1 MQQRK
6 EFAGVCPGEFRGRHS
21 PESAMEVF
29 QLFFMRQMF
38 ARIIECTN
46 DRVQRVL
53 DGRTPNPDQL
63 RKNQQWQPQWCRSW
77 TPLDYNS
84 LCLWIACCIARQ
96 IVGIDES
103 YAWST
108 APLVSTPGI
117 ATIMSR
123 DRYMAIKWA
132 LSFQCQDEL
141 TGEQNLNKIGLL
153 LDQFRNACETSWN
166 PFRTRKL
173 RMELLMA
180 LVAEGRGVDQEQ
192 LRRSLS
198 RR

>member
-1 MQQRK
+1 V
-6 EFAGVCPGEFRGRHS
+6 GV
-21 PESAMEVF
+21 
-29 QLFFMRQMF
+29 
-38 ARIIECTN
+38 
-46 DRVQRVL
+46 
-53 DGRTPNPDQL
+53 
-63 RKNQQWQPQWCRSW
+63 
-77 TPLDYNS
+77 
-84 LCLWIACCIARQ
+84 
-96 IVGIDES
+96 DES

-166 PFRTRKL
+166 PFRKL
-173 RMELLMA
+173 SVDEMMVLFT
-180 LVAEGRGVDQEQ
+180 GSQPSSDGV
-192 LRRSLS
+192 
-198 RR
+198 

>member
-1 MQQRK
+1 M
-6 EFAGVCPGEFRGRHS
+6 GV
-21 PESAMEVF
+21 
-29 QLFFMRQMF
+29 
-38 ARIIECTN
+38 
-46 DRVQRVL
+46 
-53 DGRTPNPDQL
+53 
-63 RKNQQWQPQWCRSW
+63 
-77 TPLDYNS
+77 
-84 LCLWIACCIARQ
+84 
-96 IVGIDES
+96 DES
-103 YAWST
+103 YACST
-108 APLVSTPGI
+108 ARLVSTPGI